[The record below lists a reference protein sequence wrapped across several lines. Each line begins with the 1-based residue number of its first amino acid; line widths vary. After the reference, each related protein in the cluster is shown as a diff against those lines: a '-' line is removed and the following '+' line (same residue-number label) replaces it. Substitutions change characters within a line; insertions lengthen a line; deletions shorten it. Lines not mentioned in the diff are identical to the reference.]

1 MTRLPSERFGAVIR
15 QLRKSRGWSQERLAA
30 DASLNRSYMG
40 EIERAH
46 AIPTLAT
53 AEKLAQALEVSL
65 SELIQQCETPASAHR
80 LSSAPASAPVLAR
93 SALSVDHTG
102 NVG

>member
-1 MTRLPSERFGAVIR
+1 MSRLPSQHFGAVIR

-53 AEKLAQALEVSL
+53 AEKLAQALEVAL
-65 SELIQQCETPASAHR
+65 SDLISRCETPA
-80 LSSAPASAPVLAR
+80 APVRA
-93 SALSVDHTG
+93 VEG
-102 NVG
+102 VE

>member
-1 MTRLPSERFGAVIR
+1 MSRLPSERFGAVIR

-53 AEKLAQALEVSL
+53 AEKLAQALEVAL
-65 SELIQQCETPASAHR
+65 SELISRCE
-80 LSSAPASAPVLAR
+80 APATPGRAAVSLEQ
-93 SALSVDHTG
+93 VD
-102 NVG
+102 

>member
-1 MTRLPSERFGAVIR
+1 MSVSRLPSERFGAVIR

-53 AEKLAQALEVSL
+53 AEKLAQALDVSL
-65 SELIQQCETPASAHR
+65 SDLISRCELPRTPPR
-80 LSSAPASAPVLAR
+80 TTEQ
-93 SALSVDHTG
+93 VD
-102 NVG
+102 

>member
-1 MTRLPSERFGAVIR
+1 MGRLPSERFGAVIR

-53 AEKLAQALEVSL
+53 AEKLAQALEVAL
-65 SELIQQCETPASAHR
+65 SDLISRCE
-80 LSSAPASAPVLAR
+80 APAIPSRAGATLEQA
-93 SALSVDHTG
+93 D
-102 NVG
+102 